1 MFYYISSL
9 AVTLAVISSMIGL
22 RHLRKVM
29 RIGLADSDSA
39 AQASYRWLDTVG
51 RPAGAGL
58 IGKSVTERA
67 TVIPAAGSSVGNGI
81 SSLDGTAGASAKL
94 KASRGGVRKP
104 L

>member
-22 RHLRKVM
+22 RHLSKVM
-29 RIGLADSDSA
+29 RIGLADSDTA
-39 AQASYRWLDTVG
+39 AQKSYRWLDTVG

-58 IGKSVTERA
+58 IGKSVTERSTVVPAA
-67 TVIPAAGSSVGNGI
+67 TVGFGHGPAL
-81 SSLDGTAGASAKL
+81 LDTNASASVKV
-94 KASRGGVRKP
+94 KTPRGVVRKP